1 MNEKLLVAL
10 LKMTNQ
16 YLEVE
21 CDPDN
26 GICYLFH
33 WHMGA
38 GEYTLDLLEE
48 LGYVEA
54 IKDKPEHW
62 KFTEKAIRILEKS
75 L

>member
-1 MNEKLLVAL
+1 MV
-10 LKMTNQ
+10 
-16 YLEVE
+16 
-21 CDPDN
+21 DSDDN
-26 GICYLFH
+26 CCLFH

-54 IKDKPEHW
+54 IKDKPERW
-62 KFTEKAIRILEKS
+62 KFTEKAAKVLDES

>member
-1 MNEKLLVAL
+1 MV
-10 LKMTNQ
+10 NQ
-16 YLEVE
+16 YLMV
-21 CDPDN
+21 DSDDN
-26 GICYLFH
+26 CCLFH

-54 IKDKPEHW
+54 IKDKPERW
-62 KFTEKAIRILEKS
+62 KFTEKAAKVLDES